1 MDLQRVENELKKRLV
16 YPYKWGRKQSNT
28 WDSDTNF
35 IYTTYSIKALLNKI
49 EPLSQELRDYALNR
63 WYNYWSAMAAED
75 VFGSHKG
82 VQSNKNIYDK
92 LVDFKIN
99 QIPFDHKTS
108 IFPKGFNKSIEYAQN
123 NKKELITW
131 LYENQ
136 SQQGRKHLKN
146 RLFIVLYDNN
156 TQQHWKMKA
165 EIMLLKTNIDNY
177 VESFSQDNLIELDF
191 GNGKVFS
198 DIIWIKK

>member
-1 MDLQRVENELKKRLV
+1 MGKKKEYIIKYLK
-16 YPYKWGRKQSNT
+16 Q
-28 WDSDTNF
+28 
-35 IYTTYSIKALLNKI
+35 
-49 EPLSQELRDYALNR
+49 
-63 WYNYWSAMAAED
+63 
-75 VFGSHKG
+75 
-82 VQSNKNIYDK
+82 
-92 LVDFKIN
+92 
-99 QIPFDHKTS
+99 
-108 IFPKGFNKSIEYAQN
+108 

-136 SQQGRKHLKN
+136 SQEGRKHLKN

-177 VESFSQDNLIELDF
+177 VVNFSKQNLVELDF
-191 GNGKVFS
+191 GNGTVFT

>member
-16 YPYKWGRKQSNT
+16 YPYKWGRKQSNS
-28 WDSDTNF
+28 WDSDTNL
-35 IYTTYSIKALLNKI
+35 IYKTYSLKSLLKQT
-49 EPLSQELRDYALNR
+49 ETFSQELRDYALNR

-75 VFGSHKG
+75 VFGSHQG
-82 VQSNKNIYDK
+82 VQPNRNIYDK

-108 IFPKGFNKSIEYAQN
+108 IFPKGFNNSIEYAQN

-146 RLFIVLYDNN
+146 RLFIVLYDNS
-156 TQQHWKMKA
+156 TKQHWKMKA

-177 VESFSQDNLIELDF
+177 VENFSNGNLVELDF
-191 GNGKVFS
+191 GNGTVFS